1 MKLLSP
7 QLTSLSFA
15 EEKERVVIGTGGKAW
30 KFSTQMDNLVQK
42 VKYEFQPAQPCF
54 QNFIILIICCVICM
68 VVLLLFLFQRCI
80 SLNTTT
86 SPLINS

>member
-15 EEKERVVIGTGGKAW
+15 EEKERVVIGTEGKAW
-30 KFSTQMDNLVQK
+30 KFSTQMDYLVQK
-42 VKYEFQPAQPCF
+42 VKYEFQPAQSCF
-54 QNFIILIICCVICM
+54 QNFILSIICCVICM